1 MIMRIALAS
10 SDGINVNLHFGKAFK
25 FSIYEL
31 EGNKTNFLEI
41 REVEK
46 NPEEKHQWG
55 KSLKII
61 RDCEVVIC
69 VQAGIK
75 ARLGLKKA
83 GIKLLE
89 DEGPVNEVLERYL
102 KHEEFLASI

>member
-1 MIMRIALAS
+1 MKIALAS

-31 EGNKTNFLEI
+31 EGNKPNFLET

-46 NPEEKHQWG
+46 NPDEKHQWD
-55 KSLKII
+55 KSLRII

-69 VQAGIK
+69 VQVGIK

-83 GIKLLE
+83 GIELLE
-89 DEGPVNEVLERYL
+89 DEGPVDEVLERYL
-102 KHEEFLASI
+102 KHQEFMASF

>member
-1 MIMRIALAS
+1 MKIALAS
-10 SDGINVNLHFGKAFK
+10 SDGKNVNLHFGKAFK

-31 EGNKTNFLEI
+31 EDNKPKFLEF
-41 REVEK
+41 REVK
-46 NPEEKHQWG
+46 KILDEKHQWN
-55 KSLKII
+55 KSLRII

-83 GIKLLE
+83 GIKLFVE
-89 DEGPVNEVLERYL
+89 EGPVEEVLERYM
-102 KHEEFLASI
+102 KHEDFMDSF